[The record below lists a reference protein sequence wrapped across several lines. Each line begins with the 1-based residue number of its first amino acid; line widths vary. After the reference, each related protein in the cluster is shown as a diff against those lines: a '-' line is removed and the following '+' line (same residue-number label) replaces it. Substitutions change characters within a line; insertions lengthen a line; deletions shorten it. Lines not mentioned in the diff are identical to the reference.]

1 MPGQYSTKSFF
12 RQMPNAL
19 LARYFNEKGLFGGI
33 DFAVMKEGKPDELF
47 EVWLLPPGSQR

>member
-1 MPGQYSTKSFF
+1 MTGQYSTKSFF

-19 LARYFNEKGLFGGI
+19 LARYFNEQGLFGDL
-33 DFAVMKEGKPDELF
+33 DFAVMKEGKPDEVF